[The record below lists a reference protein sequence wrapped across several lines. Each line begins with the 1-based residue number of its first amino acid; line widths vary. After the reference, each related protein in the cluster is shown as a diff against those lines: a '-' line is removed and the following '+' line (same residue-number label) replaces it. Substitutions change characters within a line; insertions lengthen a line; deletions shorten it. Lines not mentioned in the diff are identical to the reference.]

1 METVGMETVGL
12 LILMIIILGGGYLL
26 TGSLDTLL
34 DHLTIKDNHSNKPL
48 SK

>member
-1 METVGMETVGL
+1 METVGL

-34 DHLTIKDNHSNKPL
+34 DPLTIKDNHSNKPL

>member
-1 METVGMETVGL
+1 METVGL

-34 DHLTIKDNHSNKPL
+34 DHLTIKDNQSNKPL

>member
-1 METVGMETVGL
+1 METVGL

-34 DHLTIKDNHSNKPL
+34 DHLTIKDL
-48 SK
+48 SLIHI

>member
-1 METVGMETVGL
+1 METVGL

-34 DHLTIKDNHSNKPL
+34 DHLTIKDNHINPYQNNTFL
-48 SK
+48 S

>member
-1 METVGMETVGL
+1 METVGL
-12 LILMIIILGGGYLL
+12 LILMIIIGWGYLL

>member
-1 METVGMETVGL
+1 METVGL

-34 DHLTIKDNHSNKPL
+34 DHLTIKDIQINPYQNNTFL
-48 SK
+48 S

>member
-1 METVGMETVGL
+1 METVGL

-34 DHLTIKDNHSNKPL
+34 KTIIQINPYQNNTFL
-48 SK
+48 S

>member
-1 METVGMETVGL
+1 METVGL

-34 DHLTIKDNHSNKPL
+34 DHLTIIQINPYQNNTFL
-48 SK
+48 S